1 VETERFLDENQP
13 YLDNIGDITDIMKTL
28 KRISGEVHAKIA
40 QTYEANPNQR
50 YLMTSGDPF
59 LLGFVAAC
67 GYVRNRSNM
76 EILDKALDRLL
87 GEFER
92 AATDP
97 LRFEDY
103 QRALDMIHASR
114 GKEARRLVDD
124 TFRRFFLGVT
134 TDLDWLDTASQIT
147 GGVAH

>member
-1 VETERFLDENQP
+1 
-13 YLDNIGDITDIMKTL
+13 
-28 KRISGEVHAKIA
+28 
-40 QTYEANPNQR
+40 
-50 YLMTSGDPF
+50 MTNGDPF

-87 GEFER
+87 GEFDRPE
-92 AATDP
+92 ADP
-97 LRFEDY
+97 LRIESY
-103 QRALDMIHASR
+103 HRALDVINASR
-114 GKEARRLVDD
+114 GRDARRLVDD